1 MSHDR
6 DFFDRCVDHVL
17 VLNRQSIE
25 VRRGNFSSWYADKT
39 AKDNLE
45 KKQNENLKK
54 DIHKLKEAARQT
66 ARWSDKVE
74 SSKIGSRVAGLK
86 PAIRRQK

>member
-1 MSHDR
+1 M
-6 DFFDRCVDHVL
+6 
-17 VLNRQSIE
+17 
-25 VRRGNFSSWYADKT
+25 K
-39 AKDNLE
+39 
-45 KKQNENLKK
+45 NLKK

-86 PAIRRQK
+86 PDRGHIGHQAAKNDANAQKHWNTGKKMPSGKKKDSSKTWRLWTA